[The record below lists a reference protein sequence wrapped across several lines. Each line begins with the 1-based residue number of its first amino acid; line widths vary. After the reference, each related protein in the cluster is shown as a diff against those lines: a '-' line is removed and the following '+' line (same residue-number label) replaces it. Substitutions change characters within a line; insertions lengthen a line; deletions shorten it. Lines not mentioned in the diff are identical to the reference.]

1 MRRRSQVGAKV
12 PGGFRLYLDSQ
23 GLAKGTV
30 KNYTYAVSA
39 WVMWCEEH
47 DIQVENPSRNDLRS
61 YLGDLLATH
70 SRANVE
76 LMKIGLRRFFTYL
89 IEEGR
94 YDGDNP
100 VTNLTIKK
108 RESEPAEPFTREEL
122 GRMLLACRNHQER
135 AVFLLLVAGG
145 LRRGEIYGIRR
156 DDVNPET
163 GTIRVLGKGAQY
175 RFIAPGQATIDAVLE
190 ATEFSERLCPQ
201 ADIEVVWRIVQALA
215 KRAGIRGRV
224 YPHRFRHSFAVLFLE
239 NGGTIEQLM
248 HVLGHRRVDMSL
260 HYSRAGAKRRAL
272 EAQQTVDVAGKML
285 GELLQFRPKPVRQL
299 SQVIEGEI
307 AEGL

>member
-1 MRRRSQVGAKV
+1 MPRRKTVVGNV

-30 KNYTYAVSA
+30 KNYVYAVASWTA
-39 WVMWCEEH
+39 WCDDH
-47 DIQVENPSRNDLRS
+47 DVDPCKPERADLRA
-61 YLGDLLATH
+61 YLGDLLAI
-70 SRANVE
+70 RARSNVE

-89 IEEGR
+89 IEEER
-94 YDGDNP
+94 YEGENP

-108 RESEPAEPFTREEL
+108 RETEPAEPFSRDEL

-135 AVFLLLVAGG
+135 AVYLLLVAGG
-145 LRRGEIYGIRR
+145 LRRGEIYGITR

-163 GTIRVLGKGAQY
+163 GTITVLGKGHQY
-175 RFIAPGQATIDAVLE
+175 RMIAPGQATVQAVLE
-190 ATEFSERLCPQ
+190 AMQFSERLCPQ

-239 NGGTIEQLM
+239 NGGTVDQLQ
-248 HVLGHRRVDMSL
+248 HVLGHKRLDQSA
-260 HYSRAGAKRRAL
+260 YYARAGSKRRAL
-272 EAQQTVDVAGKML
+272 EAQARIDVAGKML
-285 GELLQFRPKPVRQL
+285 GDLLGIMPSRMLPPA
-299 SQVIEGEI
+299 S
-307 AEGL
+307 